1 MACPHCSPKINHYV
15 EYFRTGK
22 CGRFEGL
29 CEQVGGPAG
38 WQVVTPAA
46 SQQLEAEALA
56 RYSCTPSRLVGGQT
70 VHTPTPLLAH
80 CLLHMCLFL
89 HTAGIRVGQHL

>member
-29 CEQVGGPAG
+29 CEQVGGTAG
-38 WQVVTPAA
+38 RQCEPPAA
-46 SQQLEAEALA
+46 SQPLA
-56 RYSCTPSRLVGGQT
+56 VC
-70 VHTPTPLLAH
+70 
-80 CLLHMCLFL
+80 
-89 HTAGIRVGQHL
+89 